1 MHSKFMVLAYMWD
14 QEQVCSEIGGTNGN
28 CEAAAYKKAKVSGVL
43 FFFGGGGD
51 MPEHVE
57 VLGQRMNPSHC
68 SNPLCH
74 KEFFTS
80 LVDVIGL

>member
-1 MHSKFMVLAYMWD
+1 MGTVKLLLIKKPRS
-14 QEQVCSEIGGTNGN
+14 QESC
-28 CEAAAYKKAKVSGVL
+28 